1 MPRPHSRRG
10 VRSAFTMIELL
21 VVIGMIILLAAI
33 LVPVAARV
41 RLQAH
46 VVSTTG
52 QMQRIMNAIQDYY
65 HDFSAYPGPLSEAE
79 LVSSTGTGQSN
90 TPIVDNTNP
99 QPASGT
105 VSGKGI
111 TSSENLVLG
120 LLGFLGPNNPLSGQS
135 GVTQNLF
142 YYTPPQHDVLSLNPN
157 RPASYH
163 YLDYLP
169 SELSPGKVSLMDF
182 DLGSATATDSAVPE
196 FIDQIPSPMPI
207 LYMRASVGAQ
217 YIVAQSYG
225 NLLPNPTPPYQYDP
239 SELFMYVH
247 NVRFNNGSG
256 QLQTLQQMSS
266 SVFQAAGGGSGGTTT
281 SSFAADVATPYQSWA
296 DYLTNPN
303 VANQA
308 LGKDAFI
315 LIDAG
320 PDRMYGTHDD
330 IIVAP

>member
-1 MPRPHSRRG
+1 MNAEMRFLMPRPYCRG

-21 VVIGMIILLAAI
+21 VVIGIIVLLAAI

-52 QMQRIMNAIQDYY
+52 QMQRIMTAIQDYY

-79 LVSSTGTGQSN
+79 IQAGNSTIPISDSSPNGTSGAVS
-90 TPIVDNTNP
+90 
-99 QPASGT
+99 
-105 VSGKGI
+105 GI

-120 LLGFLGPNNPLSGQS
+120 LIGFLGPNTLPGTVLYIS
-135 GVTQNLF
+135 
-142 YYTPPQHDVLSLNPN
+142 PPQHDVLSLNIY

-163 YLDYLP
+163 YMDYLP
-169 SELSPGKVSLMDF
+169 SELSPGKTSQMDYTQ
-182 DLGSATATDSAVPE
+182 SAVAGGTPPTDSLVPE

-207 LYMRASVGAQ
+207 LYMRASVGAPG
-217 YIVAQSYG
+217 IVSVAYG
-225 NLLPNPTPPYQYDP
+225 GTSATSYQYNP
-239 SELFMYVH
+239 SELFMYTH
-247 NVRFNNGSG
+247 NVRLSASSGGSL
-256 QLQTLQQMSS
+256 QSSLQTLDKMQSG
-266 SVFQAAGGGSGGTTT
+266 VFQPAGSA
-281 SSFAADVATPYQSWA
+281 SPFVADVATPYQSWT

-303 VANQA
+303 IANQA